1 MRLVIPAVDA
11 QGLYLAARYGP
22 ERIGKRG
29 KAAVKFLSSL
39 GLANFEKSKEE
50 FYSALLSSLFD
61 KLGFSK
67 VLVLAS
73 SKMGCVN
80 PVAIAEA
87 AKKAGI
93 DLSKTSAEN
102 LFRLLV
108 QLGAISKFKT
118 WAVYTPRLE
127 DAILAT
133 VAAKGEV
140 KVKELERKL
149 GSGVREAAVKL
160 WAQGLVNIEGNPR
173 GPLRG
178 PLSLP
183 RELVLEYGL
192 VYPESVAKLKG
203 LEGNP
208 RLEKFIERETG
219 QVKYSVAVR
228 GDDRVKI
235 VVQ

>member
-1 MRLVIPAVDA
+1 M
-11 QGLYLAARYGP
+11 
-22 ERIGKRG
+22 
-29 KAAVKFLSSL
+29 ST
-39 GLANFEKSKEE
+39 
-50 FYSALLSSLFD
+50 LLD

-67 VLVLAS
+67 VLELAS
-73 SKMGCVN
+73 SKVGCVN

-87 AKKAGI
+87 ARKAGI

-102 LFRLLV
+102 LFKLLV

-127 DAILAT
+127 DAILAA
-133 VAAKGEV
+133 VAAKGEIEV
-140 KVKELERKL
+140 KDLERKL
-149 GSGVREAAVKL
+149 GSGVRETVVKL
-160 WAQGLVNIEGNPR
+160 WAQGLVNIEGNAR

-183 RELVLEYGL
+183 KELVLEHGL
-192 VYPESVAKLKG
+192 VYPENVVKLKG

-208 RLEKFIERETG
+208 RLERFIERETG
-219 QVKYSVAVR
+219 QVKYSIAVR
-228 GDDRVKI
+228 GDDRVKV